1 MSKGDDTQKSE
12 GHNRH
17 PQYYFND
24 GSAVFQLYFRHCPGI
39 LYKLHSSVLGFRSA
53 FFKTL
58 FSLPRGPDID
68 PEVRTEGASDAN
80 PIKLPP
86 DLNQY
91 DFDNL
96 LCYIYQGPT
105 MHPKTDDFLVSVL
118 KLSTFFQIEDGIAH
132 AIQEFK
138 LKGHLF
144 DAALQFE
151 LARRYRVDQWI
162 DPAFRKLMRLPLTDL
177 DLPLMDRI
185 GSVGYFWLV
194 KAKADIEQHRRQF
207 AFNAP
212 PIIND
217 PGCENHAICAVTWI
231 VEWGRTIP
239 KVVHHPDVHTSL
251 ADLLFT
257 LEKTEITDV
266 CDACRK
272 RTITWI
278 WGTGYAT
285 AEDDIVTQAVTA
297 LAALQTD
304 EPIRAALRKNVLHD
318 ELPST
323 TT

>member
-1 MSKGDDTQKSE
+1 MSEGDDSKGNN
-12 GHNRH
+12 HH
-17 PQYYFND
+17 PQYYFD
-24 GSAVFQLYFRHCPGI
+24 DDSAVFQLYFRHCPGI

-58 FSLPRGPDID
+58 FSLPRGPDAS
-68 PEVRTEGASDAN
+68 PEVRAEGTSDAN
-80 PIKLPP
+80 PIRLPS
-86 DLNQY
+86 DLDQH
-91 DFDNL
+91 DFDHL

-132 AIQEFK
+132 AIQAFE
-138 LKGHLF
+138 LQGHRF

-162 DPAFRKLMRLPLTDL
+162 DPAFHKLMKLPLKDL

-185 GSVGYFWLV
+185 GPAGYVWLV
-194 KAKADIEQHRRQF
+194 KAKAEIEQHRRQF

-212 PIIND
+212 PIVND
-217 PGCENHAICAVTWI
+217 PGCENQAICAVTWK

-239 KVVHHPDVHTSL
+239 KVIHHPDVHTTL
-251 ADLLFT
+251 PELLFS
-257 LEKTEITDV
+257 LEETEITDV

-272 RTITWI
+272 RTVAWI

-285 AEDDIVTQAVTA
+285 AEDDIVTRAVTA
-297 LAALQTD
+297 LTALQTD
-304 EPIRAALRKNVLHD
+304 EPIRAALRKNFLH
-318 ELPST
+318 EPPAT